1 MEAKAVRKQSKK
13 LEKAK
18 FKKEVEQVRK
28 NMVRRDDIWL
38 LSKAKAETQRGAAS
52 VDRRSHRT
60 LTAANDEYEESK
72 RV

>member
-13 LEKAK
+13 LEKEK

-38 LSKAKAETQRGAAS
+38 LSKAKAETSRGAAS

-60 LTAANDEYEESK
+60 MTAVDENEESK
-72 RV
+72 KV

>member
-60 LTAANDEYEESK
+60 LTAANDEHEESK